1 MRVDCI
7 FNDMT
12 VAQADVP
19 AAGLRDFGIMR
30 YEYNGTS
37 FRMKFLEQD
46 KYIKRRTC
54 VEVSGCFVGK
64 DDRRVVYQCTG
75 DGYALHLS
83 SGHLV
88 GLMLQPV
95 AQTYRLQRFDGTSAT
110 FGSAH

>member
-1 MRVDCI
+1 
-7 FNDMT
+7 MT
-12 VAQADVP
+12 VAQADIP
-19 AAGLRDFGIMR
+19 AAVLRDFGIVR

-54 VEVSGCFVGK
+54 VEISGCFVGK
-64 DDRRVVYQCTG
+64 DDCRVVYQCTG

-95 AQTYRLQRFDGTSAT
+95 AQTYSLQRFDGTPAT